1 MAKSKQK
8 EDVSKDLEV
17 GLKSFFRAAPVGSG
31 LIRNRILL
39 DFNARFC
46 EMTGYSA
53 EELRGKDARILYPSQ
68 AEYEYV
74 GTEKYAQIREKGTGT
89 VQSRWRR
96 KDGGIIDVLLSSTV
110 FDPNDLSR
118 GFVFTAMDITASKKA
133 EEALRESES
142 QYRSTID
149 SMDDGL
155 HVVDEDLKIVLANKT
170 CERWGREFGFQIDA
184 IGRSVFELFPFLP
197 EKVEE
202 EYHHVFNTAETLVT
216 EEITQLGDREI
227 ITETSKIPVIEG
239 SKVVRIITI
248 IRDITQ
254 RRIRERQIE
263 LYQSRLKAMALELMM
278 IEERERRRIAVG
290 LHDDVGQKLA
300 LIKLKIQSVKEPV
313 ADKKLAAALD
323 ETLGSIDEAI
333 KDIRSLTFELASPVL
348 YEIGLA
354 AAVQQYLREEVEGK
368 YGLKSILTSDG
379 SLKKFDVQVSIALF
393 RIICELLMN
402 VFKHAGAETVEV
414 DIRQIDRNVVI
425 QVKDDGAGFDVLSY
439 SSLSRDDKT
448 HFGLFSIRERLEQM
462 GGELEIESVHNV
474 GTTVTVRTPIKK
486 RSRSVSEKGR

>member
-1 MAKSKQK
+1 
-8 EDVSKDLEV
+8 
-17 GLKSFFRAAPVGSG
+17 
-31 LIRNRILL
+31 
-39 DFNARFC
+39 
-46 EMTGYSA
+46 
-53 EELRGKDARILYPSQ
+53 
-68 AEYEYV
+68 
-74 GTEKYAQIREKGTGT
+74 
-89 VQSRWRR
+89 
-96 KDGGIIDVLLSSTV
+96 
-110 FDPNDLSR
+110 
-118 GFVFTAMDITASKKA
+118 
-133 EEALRESES
+133 
-142 QYRSTID
+142 
-149 SMDDGL
+149 
-155 HVVDEDLKIVLANKT
+155 
-170 CERWGREFGFQIDA
+170 
-184 IGRSVFELFPFLP
+184 
-197 EKVEE
+197 
-202 EYHHVFNTAETLVT
+202 VFNTAETLVT